1 MVEYVGRS
9 TFAAPRVLEETRVG
23 DCVRRLDWM
32 LLAAAAGLVAYGL
45 WLIAG
50 ITREDVPGNPD
61 YFVQRQAVAA
71 ALGAVALVGA
81 ILVDPSYYRRYKKV
95 IYALIIALPII
106 VLVAGSTVN
115 GAQRWIDLGFYQF
128 QPSELGKLLLVLFLA
143 AFLADRNKQIGE
155 ARTVAAA
162 VGLALAPTL
171 LVFLQPDIG
180 TALVFAAATAAVLF
194 VAGARWTHLGILI
207 ALAALAVSTVLWF
220 APAAGVEI
228 LKPYQE
234 DRLTAFANPDHDPGG
249 VGYNVNQSITAV
261 GAGGIGGR
269 GVTGATQ
276 TKLDYLPFHETDF
289 AFASLAEQRGF
300 VGASVL
306 LLLYLL
312 LIWRAIRITA
322 AARDLFSA
330 TVAGAIAFVFLFQ
343 IFVNVGMTMGIAPI
357 TGIPLPFVSVG
368 GSSIAA
374 SLLAV
379 GLLQAIAVRRR

>member
-9 TFAAPRVLEETRVG
+9 SLGSPRPLEGTRVAEYA
-23 DCVRRLDWM
+23 RRLDW
-32 LLAAAAGLVAYGL
+32 LLLGATAALVGYGL
-45 WLIAG
+45 WLISG

-61 YFVQRQAVAA
+61 YFVYRQLFAAV
-71 ALGAVALVGA
+71 LGTIALVGA
-81 ILVDPSYYRRYKKV
+81 IFVDPDLYRRAKKA
-95 IYALIIALPII
+95 IYGVIIALPIF

-115 GAQRWIDLGFYQF
+115 GAKRWIDLGFYQF
-128 QPSELGKLLLVLFLA
+128 QPSELGKVLLVLFLA
-143 AFLADRNKQIGE
+143 AFLADRHKRIGE
-155 ARTVAAA
+155 VRTIAAA
-162 VGLALAPTL
+162 VGLALVPTL
-171 LVFLQPDIG
+171 LVFMQPDIG
-180 TALVFAAATAAVLF
+180 TALVFIAASAAVLF
-194 VAGARWTHLGILI
+194 LAGARWTHLGVLL
-207 ALAALAVSTVLWF
+207 ALGALVLATVLWF

-234 DRLTAFANPDHDPGG
+234 ARLTAFANPDEDPGG
-249 VGYNVNQSITAV
+249 VGWNVNQSMTAV
-261 GAGGIGGR
+261 GAGGLSGR

-276 TKLDYLPFHETDF
+276 TKLNYLPFHETDF

-312 LIWRAIRITA
+312 LIWRAIRISTS
-322 AARDLFSA
+322 ARDLFSA

-379 GLLQAIAVRRR
+379 GILQAIAVRHR